1 MVTLLWLS
9 LLGLL
14 LLIPTAYAGW
24 TSAPYVPSLMPAIKK
39 AFDYIK
45 LSEDDVVVDLGAGD
59 GKVVREAAL
68 RGAQARGIELSPIM
82 WLVAWLRTTVSFLP
96 LSKGKNKKGYFSS
109 RPRIVFGNFYNA
121 SLADATVVFAFS
133 MPANMPRIR
142 RFLSQQVVPHGKY
155 FLTYA
160 FPFKDIQPQHVVK
173 VPGCA
178 ALYIYNLPA
187 LTKS

>member
-14 LLIPTAYAGW
+14 VLIPTAYAGW
-24 TSAPYVPSLMPAIKK
+24 TSAPYVPSLLPAIKK
-39 AFDYIK
+39 SFDYIQ
-45 LSEDDVVVDLGAGD
+45 LNEDDAVVDLGAGD
-59 GKVVREAAL
+59 GKVVREAAQ

-82 WLVAWLRTTVSFLP
+82 WLVARFRTLGHART
-96 LSKGKNKKGYFSS
+96 K
-109 RPRIVFGNFYNA
+109 IIFGNFYTA

-133 MPANMPRIR
+133 MPANMPRIQ
-142 RFLSQQVVPHGKY
+142 RFLSTQVVPRGKY

-160 FPFKDIQPQHVVK
+160 FPFKDILPLHVVR
-173 VPGCA
+173 VPNCA
-178 ALYIYNLPA
+178 ALYIYDLPA